1 MNYYLAK
8 MIFRIISGEGQE
20 HIAQFDEQLR
30 LVCAGSKEEAL
41 IKARSFAEKEQDSFY
56 NTRQQLVQWQF
67 IDICELYSLQELA
80 DGAEICSRVEEVS
93 NAEQYISLIRNKA
106 AEIIQQKTAAAQL

>member
-8 MIFRIISGEGQE
+8 MIFRIISGEGQQN
-20 HIAQFDEQLR
+20 AQFDEQLR

-41 IKARSFAEKEQDSFY
+41 IKARNFGEKGQDSFY

-67 IDICELYSLQELA
+67 IDVCELYSLQELS

-93 NAEQYISLIRNKA
+93 NAEQYISFIRNKA
-106 AEIIQQKTAAAQL
+106 GEIIQQIKEPAQL